1 MIIRDDLTEHND
13 DEEINEVEVH
23 TLIFITLK
31 DKKKS
36 KQAETEV
43 VSSSSLVKISVK

>member
-23 TLIFITLK
+23 TIIFITLK
-31 DKKKS
+31 DKRNLNKLRLKLC
-36 KQAETEV
+36 QAQV
-43 VSSSSLVKISVK
+43 